1 MLHSVKNSSISKK
14 STESPLRVILT
25 LSLFFFL
32 LGCFTACDLIEKEAP
47 DIEGVLQADSQI
59 SFWSDID
66 SMPIDWDRARVL
78 WSEYLPKLK
87 AYFGEELLQIIE
99 QSQVQAEDFSKFV
112 VSIDNYDFT
121 SDIDTITAITQTS
134 WMLAVDFNGYLPAD
148 LIEFGINSKTVES
161 GYFAK
166 RNGTFSDFDR
176 IDIHDAKSDRFIF
189 SIAVFTAKTSQ
200 IRIGHPDK
208 LNHSI
213 LEPAVDPVVAE
224 NSLIPED
231 HLWLH
236 FKVPEELLDEVRQI
250 EDVLPI
256 DTGALLSG
264 FDSVTAS
271 YQLTDYALNT
281 LYTLGFEE
289 QESANNAYSILN
301 LSTSFIIKPMLKR
314 SIGDA
319 KHFIKSI
326 QTERN
331 GSGVQYRASI
341 NQSDTEAIKA
351 YVEKVEGSP
360 LLSYA
365 LDLINSH

>member
-1 MLHSVKNSSISKK
+1 MK
-14 STESPLRVILT
+14 VILI
-25 LSLFFFL
+25 LSFFAFFI
-32 LGCFTACDLIEKEAP
+32 GSFTACDLIEKEAP
-47 DIEGVLQADSQI
+47 DIEGILQVDSQI
-59 SFWSDID
+59 SLWCDVD
-66 SMPIDWDRARVL
+66 SIPTNWDQARML
-78 WSEYLPKLK
+78 WKDYLPKLK
-87 AYFGEELLQIIE
+87 SYFGEELLQIID
-99 QSQVQAEDFSKFV
+99 QSQVQPEDFSKIA

-121 SDIDTITAITQTS
+121 SDVDTITAITQTS
-134 WMLAVDFNGYLPAD
+134 WMLAVDFNGYIPAD

-176 IDIHDAKSDRFIF
+176 IDIHDVKSDRFLF

-200 IRIGHPDK
+200 IRFGHPDK
-208 LNHSI
+208 LEHSI
-213 LEPAVDPVVAE
+213 LEPAVAPVVGD
-224 NSLIPED
+224 NSLIPEN

-271 YQLTDYALNT
+271 YQMTDYALNT
-281 LYTLGFEE
+281 LYTLGFDE

-341 NQSDTEAIKA
+341 NESDTEAIKA
-351 YVEKVEGSP
+351 YIEKVEGSP

-365 LDLINSH
+365 LDLINSD